1 MSSHNL
7 DINKYSLEEI
17 FGLFDLTY
25 NLTEDSMRAAKKKV
39 LMIHPD
45 KSRLPPEYFHFYREA
60 YEIVLNIYKQ
70 KARQTEGALNANS
83 VYKPLDHE
91 ESRPDIS
98 KKMAEAA
105 ASGSSNSGSSNS
117 GSSNSGSKAFNN
129 KFNDLYDKNMVK
141 KADTSRYDW
150 FRQADSVFDDFSQKQ
165 VNPKNMGTELE
176 AIKQKQAALQVYRG
190 VQEMNASG
198 SRGTS
203 YFEEDD
209 GADYVSSDVFSKL
222 KFDDLRKVHK
232 DQTVFAVSES
242 DLNKRVQYKSV
253 DQFVRDRDGGNQ
265 APLSKMEASQLLERQ
280 QKEKEQLIMNKQH
293 RDFMLQK
300 EYEAKQQ
307 AVRAAF
313 LQLK

>member
-1 MSSHNL
+1 MSTHNL
-7 DINKYSLEEI
+7 DINKYTLEEI

-25 NLTEDSMRAAKKKV
+25 NLTEESMRAAKKKV

-45 KSRLPPEYFHFYREA
+45 KSRLPPSYFHFYREA
-60 YEIVLNIYKQ
+60 YDIVLNIYKQ
-70 KARQTEGALNANS
+70 KVRQTEGIINGNS
-83 VYKPLDHE
+83 GIKPVYQPFDH
-91 ESRPDIS
+91 SDSGPDIS
-98 KKMAEAA
+98 KKMAESVAESVA
-105 ASGSSNSGSSNS
+105 KASDSKGSH
-117 GSSNSGSKAFNN
+117 AFNN
-129 KFNDLYDKNMVK
+129 KFNDLYDKNMVR

-150 FRQADSVFDDFSQKQ
+150 FRQSDSVYDDFSQKQ
-165 VNPKNMGTELE
+165 VNPKNMGSELE

-198 SRGTS
+198 QSGTS

-209 GADYVSSDVFSKL
+209 GAEYVSSDVFSKL

-265 APLSKMEASQLLERQ
+265 APLSKIEAAQLLERQ

-300 EYEAKQQ
+300 EYETKQQ

-313 LQLK
+313 LQLRN

>member
-1 MSSHNL
+1 MSQHNL

-25 NLTEDSMRAAKKKV
+25 DLTEESMRAAKKKV

-45 KSRLPPEYFHFYREA
+45 KSRLPPTYFHFYREA
-60 YEIVLNIYKQ
+60 YDIVLNIYKQ
-70 KARQTEGALNANS
+70 KARQTEGSSNSTTSLGKPVYTPLNS
-83 VYKPLDHE
+83 GEYE
-91 ESRPDIS
+91 PDIS
-98 KKMAEAA
+98 KKMSETTK
-105 ASGSSNSGSSNS
+105 GTG
-117 GSSNSGSKAFNN
+117 AFNS
-129 KFNDLYDKNMVK
+129 KFNELYDKNMVR

-150 FRQADSVFDDFSQKQ
+150 FRQADSVYDDFSQKQ
-165 VNPKNMGTELE
+165 VNPKNMGSELE

-198 SRGTS
+198 PRGTS

-209 GADYVSSDVFSKL
+209 ASADYVSCDVFSKL

-280 QKEKEQLIMNKQH
+280 QKEKEQLMMNKQH

-300 EYEAKQQ
+300 EYEAKQKS
-307 AVRAAF
+307 VRAAF

>member
-1 MSSHNL
+1 MSQHNL

-25 NLTEDSMRAAKKKV
+25 DLTEESMRAAKKKV

-45 KSRLPPEYFHFYREA
+45 KSRLPPTYFHFYREA
-60 YEIVLNIYKQ
+60 YDIVLNIYKQ
-70 KARQTEGALNANS
+70 KVRKTEGPSNS
-83 VYKPLDHE
+83 KPIYKPLDHE
-91 ESRPDIS
+91 ESQSDIS
-98 KKMAEAA
+98 KKMAETTK
-105 ASGSSNSGSSNS
+105 GNG
-117 GSSNSGSKAFNN
+117 AFNS
-129 KFNDLYDKNMVK
+129 KFNELYDKNMVR

-150 FRQADSVFDDFSQKQ
+150 FRQADSVYDDFSQKQ
-165 VNPKNMGTELE
+165 VNPKNMGSELE

-198 SRGTS
+198 PRGTS

-209 GADYVSSDVFSKL
+209 ASSDYVSCDVFSKL

-300 EYEAKQQ
+300 EYEAKQKS
-307 AVRAAF
+307 VRAAF
-313 LQLK
+313 LQLHN

>member
-1 MSSHNL
+1 MSQHNL

-25 NLTEDSMRAAKKKV
+25 DLTEESMRAAKKKV

-45 KSRLPPEYFHFYREA
+45 KSRLPPTYFHFYREA
-60 YEIVLNIYKQ
+60 YDIVLNIYKQ
-70 KARQTEGALNANS
+70 KARQTEGSTQGKPVYTPLNS
-83 VYKPLDHE
+83 GDYE
-91 ESRPDIS
+91 PDIS
-98 KKMAEAA
+98 KKMSESAGAKT
-105 ASGSSNSGSSNS
+105 G
-117 GSSNSGSKAFNN
+117 AFNN
-129 KFNDLYDKNMVK
+129 KFNELYDKNMVR

-150 FRQADSVFDDFSQKQ
+150 FRQADSVYDDFSQKQ
-165 VNPKNMGTELE
+165 VNPKNMGSELE

-198 SRGTS
+198 PRGTS

-209 GADYVSSDVFSKL
+209 ASADYVSCDVFSKL

-300 EYEAKQQ
+300 EYEAKQKS
-307 AVRAAF
+307 VRAAF
-313 LQLK
+313 LQLHN

>member
-1 MSSHNL
+1 MSQHNL

-25 NLTEDSMRAAKKKV
+25 DLTEESMRAAKKKV

-45 KSRLPPEYFHFYREA
+45 KSRLPPTYFHFYREA
-60 YEIVLNIYKQ
+60 YDIVLNIYKQ
-70 KARQTEGALNANS
+70 KARQTEGSSTSNSATSCKPVYTPLNS
-83 VYKPLDHE
+83 GDYE
-91 ESRPDIS
+91 PDIS
-98 KKMAEAA
+98 KKMAETAGA
-105 ASGSSNSGSSNS
+105 KPG
-117 GSSNSGSKAFNN
+117 AFNN
-129 KFNDLYDKNMVK
+129 KFNELYDKNMVR

-150 FRQADSVFDDFSQKQ
+150 FRQADSVYDDFSQKQ
-165 VNPKNMGTELE
+165 VNPKNMGSELE

-198 SRGTS
+198 PRGTS

-209 GADYVSSDVFSKL
+209 AYADYVSCDVFSKL

-300 EYEAKQQ
+300 EYEAKQKS
-307 AVRAAF
+307 VRAAF
-313 LQLK
+313 LQLHN

>member
-1 MSSHNL
+1 MASTHNL
-7 DINKYSLEEI
+7 DINTYALEEI
-17 FGLFDLTY
+17 FGLFDLDY
-25 NLTEDSMRAAKKKV
+25 SLTEEKMRKAKMKV

-45 KSRLPPEYFHFYREA
+45 KSRLPPSYFHFYREA

-70 KARQTEGALNANS
+70 KTR
-83 VYKPLDHE
+83 
-91 ESRPDIS
+91 
-98 KKMAEAA
+98 
-105 ASGSSNSGSSNS
+105 SST
-117 GSSNSGSKAFNN
+117 GSKGHETVYQPIHQAESLPQEMTEAKGAFNS
-129 KFNDLYDKNMVK
+129 KFNELYDKNMVRK
-141 KADTSRYDW
+141 QDTSRYDW
-150 FRQADSVFDDFSQKQ
+150 FRQSDSVYDDFSQKQ
-165 VNPKNMGTELE
+165 VNPKNMGSELE

-198 SRGTS
+198 QSGTS

-265 APLSKMEASQLLERQ
+265 APLSKIEAAQLLERQ

-300 EYEAKQQ
+300 EYESKQQ

-313 LQLK
+313 LQLRN